1 MTFALRR
8 VGVGTMVLLTAIT
21 MVACNSDHVE
31 GAPEASRT
39 TTGPATVT
47 AGASPASA
55 PADTTSRWSP
65 AEREFLD
72 DLSGF
77 GFPTDMTASTTV
89 EVGIGICHSI
99 ADGADDDTILDRIR
113 PLTSAIAAQHP
124 DRESAEVGQKL
135 IDASRTRLCE

>member
-1 MTFALRR
+1 MTFTPRR
-8 VGVGTMVLLTAIT
+8 VGVGTMVLLTALT
-21 MVACNSDHVE
+21 MVACSSDDVE
-31 GAPEASRT
+31 GPPEAART
-39 TTGPATVT
+39 TSGPATVT